1 MKDKD
6 QIAMLREEKRLET
19 FKKWPFNSNTNISKE
34 KMAVA
39 GFYFIG
45 NKKEPDLVKCFICQ
59 KELDGWEEED
69 SAWEEHKKHASYC
82 QFIQLNKSSSEI
94 TMQDVQDL
102 DMHRMMNITKQVL
115 SKKIEE
121 FKKQAEKT
129 RELLENCV

>member
-6 QIAMLREEKRLET
+6 LIAMFHEEKRLES

-34 KMAVA
+34 KMAAA

-69 SAWEEHKKHASYC
+69 SAWEEHKHHASYC

-94 TMQDVQDL
+94 TLQDVQDL
-102 DMHRMMNITKQVL
+102 EMHRMMNITKQVL